1 MSDAENEL
9 RRIVENMGDATLRD
23 AVIGMSEH
31 FGIEASADF
40 IRRFAERAADDACER
55 ARERTLYILRLGPRP
70 IVDPPNEPYDPIS
83 KICDMAIEDLRDEF
97 EPELANILEVR
108 PEKAPGFLLSI
119 AETLDKNIGKP
130 FAGCE
135 ETFWELSDHLRECV
149 EEGNY
154 REAFDFWPDD

>member
-1 MSDAENEL
+1 MSDAGNDL
-9 RRIVENMGDATLRD
+9 RRIVGNMGDATLRD

-55 ARERTLYILRLGPRP
+55 ARERTSYILHLGPRP
-70 IVDPPNEPYDPIS
+70 IVDLPDEPYDPLS
-83 KICDMAIEDLRDEF
+83 EICDMAVEDLRDEF

-119 AETLDKNIGKP
+119 AESLDRDIGEA

-135 ETFWELSDHLRECV
+135 EAFWELSDHIRECV

-154 REAFDFWPDD
+154 REAFDI